1 MTLGFSLI
9 PRPHPAFC
17 RLQNLGFIDFWHV
30 TDGVPYDE
38 VSLERLVTVH
48 TSLTV
53 IIIFLACCGIILTA
67 ACLIF
72 NFVFR
77 GRQ

>member
-1 MTLGFSLI
+1 MMTLI
-9 PRPHPAFC
+9 
-17 RLQNLGFIDFWHV
+17 RLHQTCFYGHV
-30 TDGVPYDE
+30 TDGVLYDG
-38 VSLERLVTVH
+38 VPLEQVVTVH
-48 TSLTV
+48 TSVTV

-77 GRQ
+77 NRK

>member
-1 MTLGFSLI
+1 MLY
-9 PRPHPAFC
+9 
-17 RLQNLGFIDFWHV
+17 
-30 TDGVPYDE
+30 DGVP
-38 VSLERLVTVH
+38 LEKVVTVH
-48 TSLTV
+48 ISVTV

-77 GRQ
+77 DRQ